1 MEQEQYTLAEM
12 SRKFGWS
19 TGWIRKLESLGLF
32 GQLDAPRGRRGR
44 QKKLYTSRDLLQIM
58 WIATLRHSGV
68 ELDELRVYKGFA
80 DDLIGWL
87 EKYSINALVEG
98 GEKLR
103 PVFIHEPYKHYDFYI
118 DWSLVPVVD
127 LVQIAKTSE
136 WLQLEAKRIRERIE
150 IWLIQNEV
158 IASTMR
164 DLRDSTTRSGDS
176 MSPINQSAVRNRL
189 LKRP

>member
-1 MEQEQYTLAEM
+1 MEENLYTLQDM
-12 SRKFGWS
+12 SKQFGWS
-19 TGWIRKLESLGLF
+19 TAWIRKLEALGLF
-32 GQLDAPRGRRGR
+32 GELDAPRGRRGR
-44 QKKLYTSRDLLQIM
+44 QKKLYTGRDLLQIM
-58 WIATLRHSGV
+58 WIATLRHAGV
-68 ELDELRVYKGFA
+68 ELDELRAYKGFA

-87 EKYSINALVEG
+87 EQYSINGPVEG
-98 GEKLR
+98 GEKLQ
-103 PVFIHEPYKHYDFYI
+103 PVFIHQPYKRYEFYI
-118 DWSLVPVVD
+118 DWSLVSVVD

-150 IWLIQNEV
+150 LWLIQNEM

-176 MSPINQSAVRNRL
+176 MGLLTQGAVRIRL